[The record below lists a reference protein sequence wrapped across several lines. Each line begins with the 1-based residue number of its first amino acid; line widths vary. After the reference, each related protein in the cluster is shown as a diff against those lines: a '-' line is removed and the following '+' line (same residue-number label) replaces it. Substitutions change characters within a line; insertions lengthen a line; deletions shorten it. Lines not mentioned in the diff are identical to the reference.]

1 MFYNFYDKGTIMNK
15 YILAIDQGT
24 TSTRAIIFDHNG
36 KLKSSAVREL
46 ENLFPHEGWVE
57 IDPLKIWIGAVDVVN
72 EVLIRADITMDD
84 IVSIGVTNQRETT
97 VVWEKATG
105 KPVYNAVVWQ
115 SRQSEKICD
124 KFEKYKDFIHN
135 KTGLLINPYFSASKI
150 RFILDNIPNGQT
162 RAENG
167 ELLFGTVDTWLIYKM
182 TLGKKHLTDVTN
194 ASRTMLFNIFEL
206 KWDDELLNLFNIPK
220 CMLPEVLPSSAD
232 FGVATY
238 FSKSVH
244 IYGVAGDQ
252 HASLFGHNCFDSGES
267 KNTYGT
273 GCFMLMNTGE
283 KPILSKNGL
292 LTTIAWKVNDK
303 VCYALEGSVFIG
315 GAAVQWLRDGLKI
328 IKSSSDSEHE
338 AKKVKDSDGIYVVP
352 AFVGLGTPYWDDDVR
367 GAIFGMTRATNKRH
381 IIRATLEGIA
391 YQSKDVF
398 DIMKKE
404 SGINIKS
411 LRVDGGAT
419 ANEILMQF
427 QSDILQIQIQ
437 KPACLETT
445 ALGVAYLAGL
455 YCGYWSNIDEI
466 HSKHK
471 YQATYKPKMSKAE
484 AKRRSNGWQL
494 AVEAARIFKPR
505 KD

>member
-1 MFYNFYDKGTIMNK
+1 MEK

-24 TSTRAIIFDHNG
+24 TSTRAIIFDKEG
-36 KLKSSAVREL
+36 KLRSSAMREL

-57 IDPLKIWIGAVDVVN
+57 IDPLKIWIGTVDVVN
-72 EVLIRADITMDD
+72 EVLIRADLTMND
-84 IVSIGVTNQRETT
+84 IDSIGVTNQRETAI
-97 VVWEKATG
+97 VWDKKTG

-124 KFEKYKDFIHN
+124 EFEKYKDLIHE

-150 RFILDNIPNGQT
+150 RFILDNIPNGQK
-162 RAENG
+162 RAEAG

-182 TLGKKHLTDVTN
+182 TLGQKHLTDVTN
-194 ASRTMLFNIFEL
+194 ASRTMLFNIFTLE
-206 KWDDELLNLFNIPK
+206 WDNELLKLFNIPK
-220 CMLPEVLPSSAD
+220 KMLPEVLPSSAD
-232 FGVATY
+232 YGLASY
-238 FSKSVH
+238 FSNSVH

-252 HASLFGHNCFDSGES
+252 HASLFGHNCFDEGES

-292 LTTIAWKVNDK
+292 LTTIAWKVDNK

-315 GAAVQWLRDGLKI
+315 GASVQWLRDGLKV
-328 IKSSSDSEHE
+328 IKTSADSEHE
-338 AKKVKDSDGIYVVP
+338 AKKVESSDGVYVVP

-367 GAIFGMTRATNKRH
+367 GAVFGMTRATTKSH
-381 IIRATLEGIA
+381 LIRATLEGIA
-391 YQSKDVF
+391 YQSRDVF
-398 DIMKKE
+398 EVMKKE

-411 LRVDGGAT
+411 LQVDGGAT

-427 QSDILQIQIQ
+427 QSDILQIEIK
-437 KPACLETT
+437 KPVCLETT

-455 YCGYWSNIDEI
+455 YSGYWHNLDEV
-466 HSKHK
+466 HSTHR
-471 YQATYKPKMSKAE
+471 YQATFKPKMSKKEAE
-484 AKRRSNGWQL
+484 RRVEGWKL
-494 AVEAARIFKPR
+494 AVEAARVFKPR